1 LTILLKYGIFIIVR
15 KYYILEVDA
24 MAKTKIWYEIY
35 GDGPTENNIL
45 LAKVKSKG
53 NAYIVAQ
60 ALKAIYKNIKI
71 K

>member
-1 LTILLKYGIFIIVR
+1 M
-15 KYYILEVDA
+15 EVDI
-24 MAKTKIWYEIY
+24 MAKNKVWYEIY

-45 LAKVKSKG
+45 LAKVKSRG

-60 ALKAIYKNIKI
+60 ALKAIYKNVKI

>member
-1 LTILLKYGIFIIVR
+1 
-15 KYYILEVDA
+15 
-24 MAKTKIWYEIY
+24 MAKSKVWYEIY

-45 LAKVKSKG
+45 LAKIKSKG

-60 ALKAIYKNIKI
+60 ALKVIYKNVKI